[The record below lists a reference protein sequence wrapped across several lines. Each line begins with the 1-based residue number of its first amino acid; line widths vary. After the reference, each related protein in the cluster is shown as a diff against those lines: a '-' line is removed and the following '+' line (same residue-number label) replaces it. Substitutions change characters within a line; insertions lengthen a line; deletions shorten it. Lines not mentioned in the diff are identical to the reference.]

1 MGVLVL
7 DRVRAGVLVAGVV
20 GCGLAAVTGSDV
32 EAMLVL
38 SFLYKRPFVL
48 VRPGGMRICGW
59 GV

>member
-1 MGVLVL
+1 VSV
-7 DRVRAGVLVAGVV
+7 
-20 GCGLAAVTGSDV
+20 SDV

-48 VRPGGMRICGW
+48 VRPGGLRICGF